1 MTHFCKV
8 LRFAQAGGGAVII
21 NAPIDQMN
29 PLDKEV
35 MLDYLARAM
44 TIYNKQGVYPLALE
58 VPQNWMF
65 HKDTIEI
72 MRHFK
77 TIFSSDE
84 VDSYLS
90 QEDMNQNEVYKDGHQ
105 WVGASIPVDDTK
117 VSYLSVYSTAV
128 SIGLD
133 EDFEEIKRKVEV
145 CQNSFVPLK
154 SLWDV
159 EHSYWLDKQLMTYK
173 NGDLTLNGKKMDLS
187 FSPTVYPDQ
196 YDYRRNMLQRFSRD
210 LTTQSRRLVI
220 AVGLTSIL
228 FVFLIL
234 WARLKNRKNY
244 FFHD

>member
-1 MTHFCKV
+1 
-8 LRFAQAGGGAVII
+8 
-21 NAPIDQMN
+21 MN
-29 PLDKEV
+29 PPDKEV

-44 TIYNKQGVYPLALE
+44 TIYNNQGVYPLALE

-128 SIGLD
+128 PIGLD

-154 SLWDV
+154 VSGMW
-159 EHSYWLDKQLMTYK
+159 STAIGWT
-173 NGDLTLNGKKMDLS
+173 NS
-187 FSPTVYPDQ
+187 
-196 YDYRRNMLQRFSRD
+196 
-210 LTTQSRRLVI
+210 
-220 AVGLTSIL
+220 
-228 FVFLIL
+228 
-234 WARLKNRKNY
+234 
-244 FFHD
+244 